1 MALYFEK
8 KTSLD
13 FRMCST
19 VKSAQMDSKINFV
32 CCVRVYPKPIKCN
45 IYESLSLAHK
55 LHPTKNAEHKAQ
67 AQ

>member
-1 MALYFEK
+1 
-8 KTSLD
+8 
-13 FRMCST
+13 MCST

-55 LHPTKNAEHKAQ
+55 LYPTKNAEHKAQ